1 MGSQWI
7 SEYWPL
13 TFGCL
18 WHMLGPVLSSFA
30 GLGTGHRALH
40 QLWTGWGTG
49 HRAVCQYWTGLGT
62 GHRAVCQYWT
72 GWGTGHRAVCQYWTL
87 FWRKAESLVLT
98 SCSEKY
104 PCRET
109 VVSVCSTASNYPLCM
124 SLESPVEQQ
133 LLSALNMSMV
143 TAELPTVFADWHL
156 MLGGCREN
164 VYNDI
169 HRQY

>member
-1 MGSQWI
+1 MYFREVGVLQRGQFISDHSVVRVFMGSQWI

-30 GLGTGHRALH
+30 
-40 QLWTGWGTG
+40 
-49 HRAVCQYWTGLGT
+49 GLGT